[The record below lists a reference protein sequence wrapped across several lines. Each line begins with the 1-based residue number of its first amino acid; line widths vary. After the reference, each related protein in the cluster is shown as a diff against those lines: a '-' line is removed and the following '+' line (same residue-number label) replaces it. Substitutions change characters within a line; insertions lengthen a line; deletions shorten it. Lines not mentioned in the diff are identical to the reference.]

1 MAQPQAESERL
12 PTVLILGPD
21 RSAISGV
28 STHLNL
34 LFSSGL
40 ARRFHLRHFQVGSEG
55 RTENVLSRLLR
66 LAGSPFALAATLLTG
81 KVDVLHV
88 NTSLNRRAY
97 WRDFAYM
104 LVARLCG
111 VPVLCQVHG
120 GNLRGFSAAAGF
132 FTSALHATLRLPDI
146 VVVLSRSELESWR
159 QLVPGQPVLH
169 LPNAIDPRPYLGL
182 ERPPLAGRPLQLLY
196 IGRLCREKGLYE
208 ALNGLRMA
216 QVHGITAQLTIAG
229 AGPDA
234 AALRNK
240 ASQLGL
246 ERHVRF
252 VGPVV
257 GDAKPALLAQ
267 SDVLL
272 LPSYSEGL
280 PYALLECMAAGMPA
294 IVTPVGAIPDVVVED
309 QHGIFVPPRDVPSVA
324 RAIASLAA
332 DPGLVARM
340 GAASRQRVAAA
351 YSVQRL
357 TEEFTRL
364 YAEFASPRCSG
375 AASRP

>member
-1 MAQPQAESERL
+1 MSRPQTDAERL
-12 PTVLILGPD
+12 PGVLILGPD

-34 LFSSGL
+34 LFDCGL
-40 ARRFHLRHFQVGSEG
+40 ASRFLLRHFQVGSEG
-55 RTENVLSRLLR
+55 RGENVFSRLLR
-66 LAGSPFALAATLLTG
+66 LAGSPFVLAATLLAG
-81 KVDVLHV
+81 RIDVMHV

-120 GNLRGFSAAAGF
+120 GNLRRFSAAAGF
-132 FTSALHATLRLPDI
+132 FAPPLHAMLRLPDI
-146 VVVLSRSELESWR
+146 VVVLSHSELESWR

-182 ERPPLAGRPLQLLY
+182 ERPPPAGRPLQLLY

-208 ALNGLRMA
+208 ALNGLRLA
-216 QVHGITAQLTIAG
+216 QVHGVTAQLTIAG
-229 AGPDA
+229 SGPEA

-246 ERHVRF
+246 ERQVRF
-252 VGPVV
+252 VGPVF
-257 GDAKPALLAQ
+257 GDAKPALLAH

-294 IVTPVGAIPDVVVED
+294 IVTPVGAIPDVVIED
-309 QHGIFVPPRDVPSVA
+309 QHGIFVPPHDVPSIA
-324 RAIASLAA
+324 RAIARLAT

-340 GAASRQRVAAA
+340 GAASRQRVAGA
-351 YSVQRL
+351 YSMQRL
-357 TEEFTRL
+357 TDEFTRL
-364 YAEFASPRCSG
+364 YAEFAAPRCSS